1 MTAVLIL
8 AAIQGLVG
16 AFDLAFHHEFTERLT
31 WKTGTGRELGLHAA
45 RNALYAVIF
54 LVLAWAEP
62 HGWWVAVFVA
72 VLAAEVAITLADF
85 IVEDRTR
92 LLPESER
99 IIHTLLA
106 VSYGAFLALLT
117 PHLVAWA
124 SEPGGLVLVERGLW
138 SVLFTVFALGVG
150 LWALRDAAR
159 ARAVAS
165 PALPAGPLVTPFL
178 PSPMRVLVTGGTG
191 FIGRRLVAALVGAG
205 HHVTVLTRD
214 PRKARDLAM
223 PVTVATAMGSIPAD
237 TIFDAVVNLAG
248 ASVAGGRWSARRK
261 DLLRTSRIDT
271 TRDLIH
277 LMGRLE
283 TRPRVLVSASA
294 TGFYG
299 TDNDD
304 LVSEESPHAAGFAHD
319 LCAAREAEAR
329 KACRF
334 GVRVVELR
342 FGLVLAAHGGPLGAM
357 MPAFEFGLGARLGCG
372 RQWMPWLHL
381 DDAVRMI
388 AFAIA
393 REDLRGPF
401 NAVAPQPVR
410 NADFSVALAAALHRP
425 CLFTLPAPLIHG
437 LLGEMGQELL
447 LASRRAVP
455 MRMQQAGFEFLAPT
469 LEQALERS
477 LTRSPQDAPAC
488 SVDALPGVHA
498 IR

>member
-1 MTAVLIL
+1 MTAVLML
-8 AAIQGLVG
+8 AALQGLVG

-62 HGWWVAVFVA
+62 HGWWVGVFVA

-117 PHLVAWA
+117 PHLIAW
-124 SEPGGLVLVERGLW
+124 SGEPSGLVLVERGLW
-138 SVLFTVFALGVG
+138 STLFTIFALGVG

-165 PALPAGPLVTPFL
+165 PALSAGPLVTPFL
-178 PSPMRVLVTGGTG
+178 PSPLRVLVTGGTG
-191 FIGRRLVAALVGAG
+191 FIGSRLVAALVEAG
-205 HHVTVLTRD
+205 HHVIVLTRD

-223 PVTVATAMGSIPAD
+223 PVTVATTMDSLPAD
-237 TIFDAVVNLAG
+237 TVFDAVVNLAG

-261 DLLRTSRIDT
+261 AVMRASRIDT

-283 TRPRVLVSASA
+283 RPPRVLVSASA

-299 TDNDD
+299 TDSDD
-304 LVSEESPHAAGFAHD
+304 PVSEESPHAPGFAHD

-342 FGLVLAAHGGPLGAM
+342 FGLVMAAHGGPLGAM
-357 MPAFEFGLGARLGCG
+357 MPAFEFGLGARLGSG

-388 AFAIA
+388 AFAVA

-401 NAVAPQPVR
+401 NAVAPHPVR
-410 NADFSVALAAALHRP
+410 NADFSTTLAAALHRP
-425 CLFTLPAPLIHG
+425 CLFALPAPLIRG

-447 LASRRAVP
+447 LSSRRAVP
-455 MRMQQAGFEFLAPT
+455 VRLQQAGFAFLAPT
-469 LEQALERS
+469 LEQALARS
-477 LTRSPQDAPAC
+477 LGQHRQDAPAC
-488 SVDALPGVHA
+488 GGDALPEVPA
-498 IR
+498 VR